1 VVLVNTEHLG
11 LASMGVYTVVLVTGA
26 YTVVLVN
33 PEHLG
38 LASMGVTSI

>member
-1 VVLVNTEHLG
+1 VVLVNSEHLG
-11 LASMGVYTVVLVTGA
+11 LAGMGVYAVVLVTGA